1 MPDKTKRLTRSKKD
15 KKIFG
20 VCGGFAQYL
29 GIDSTIVRVILI
41 LVVVFTGIF
50 PGVLAYL
57 LAALVMPQE

>member
-1 MPDKTKRLTRSKKD
+1 MSDKTKRLTRSKKD